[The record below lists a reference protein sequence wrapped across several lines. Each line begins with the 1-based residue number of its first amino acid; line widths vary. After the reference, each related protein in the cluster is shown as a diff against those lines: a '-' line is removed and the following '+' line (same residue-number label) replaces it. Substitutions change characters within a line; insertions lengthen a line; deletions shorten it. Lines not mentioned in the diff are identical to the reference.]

1 MTTAAVVP
9 FAALALLGLAAADG
23 RSPRVYAVV
32 KPLAT
37 AALLLVLEPHAG
49 GTLRFGVGVGLVLST
64 LGDALLVHKAER
76 RFFYAGMACFTAAHL
91 AYTATLLLA
100 APSGAT
106 VGLLV
111 GLTLAGA
118 LTAFLESRLLPRLPP
133 GLGLPVG
140 VYGAVLTGTLVAGC
154 AWATSAAPFDARTAV
169 LTGALLL
176 YAGDA
181 FYAFNLFVSR
191 LRFGQ
196 SAGLLL
202 YFSGQ
207 LALTLGARSA

>member
-1 MTTAAVVP
+1 VTTAAVVP
-9 FAALALLGLAAADG
+9 FAALALVGLAAADG

-37 AALLLVLEPHAG
+37 AALVLVLEPHAG
-49 GTLRFGVGVGLVLST
+49 GMLRLGVGVGLALST
-64 LGDALLVHKAER
+64 LGDALLVRKAER
-76 RFFYAGMACFTAAHL
+76 RFFYAGMACFAAAHL

-100 APSGAT
+100 APSGTA

-111 GLTLAGA
+111 GLALAGP

-140 VYGAVLTGTLVAGC
+140 VYGAVLAGTVVAAC
-154 AWATSAAPFDARTAV
+154 AWGTSAAPFDARAAF

-196 SAGLLL
+196 GAGLVL
-202 YFSGQ
+202 YWSGQ
-207 LALTLGARSA
+207 VALMLGARNA